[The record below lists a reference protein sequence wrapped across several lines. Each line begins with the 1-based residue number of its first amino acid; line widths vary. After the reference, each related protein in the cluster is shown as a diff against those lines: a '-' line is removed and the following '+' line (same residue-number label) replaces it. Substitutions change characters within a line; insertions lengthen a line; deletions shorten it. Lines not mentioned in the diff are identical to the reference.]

1 MMSKKDKSENKSRI
15 ESFLSWFD
23 LKQTIVIHSRVL
35 RSLLQSH
42 KRSTILILFLLC
54 LLVLQDF
61 IILKIIQFIT
71 NTIVD
76 YVGRSNILDIKILYI
91 LGLLLLT
98 LVGSH
103 VLQWLYNRV
112 NSNYKEEV
120 RQSVEETFIKK
131 LSCISYTHFE
141 NNEFHQRVNRAQS
154 AGAQYGDAI
163 YAISTIFRIVIT
175 TIMYGILLSK
185 ISILFPP
192 IVIVSILFSLGF
204 SGYITDKQLDYWRS
218 EVAPHG
224 LRYNYF
230 QKIWE
235 DRINVQNIKANR
247 LYDYFYEKFS
257 SINKKYRNAT
267 MKLNLL
273 SLGSEII
280 PAILQT
286 IVFTATVLYVAVQ
299 VMNHRVDVGYFA
311 MTLTLLANFYSMMK
325 SNSYFFLQE
334 NMYVKILSDYFTVID
349 QKETYLLE
357 ASRISNRHICQIRY
371 IDVKYT
377 YPQSERMALAGVNAC
392 AKVGQI
398 VGIVGSNGSGK
409 TTLMNITMGLLE
421 GYAGQVIF
429 EDDDGNCLS
438 PEHMQNAIGM
448 LTQDFGKY
456 QMTIRENILYGQ
468 HPEIMNDDQLY
479 KLLEMVGMKS
489 TVQKLEKGLDTP
501 LGQLENGIE
510 FSMGQWQRIGI
521 ARLLANP
528 ERKIWILDEP
538 TAYLDPIAEIEIYS
552 LIKSLA
558 GGRLVFFI
566 SHRLGYMRNVDVI
579 WVLKNGHIVEK
590 GTHEQLLQDKG
601 YYSDMYTAQADWYT

>member
-1 MMSKKDKSENKSRI
+1 
-15 ESFLSWFD
+15 
-23 LKQTIVIHSRVL
+23 
-35 RSLLQSH
+35 
-42 KRSTILILFLLC
+42 
-54 LLVLQDF
+54 
-61 IILKIIQFIT
+61 
-71 NTIVD
+71 
-76 YVGRSNILDIKILYI
+76 
-91 LGLLLLT
+91 
-98 LVGSH
+98 
-103 VLQWLYNRV
+103 
-112 NSNYKEEV
+112 
-120 RQSVEETFIKK
+120 
-131 LSCISYTHFE
+131 
-141 NNEFHQRVNRAQS
+141 
-154 AGAQYGDAI
+154 
-163 YAISTIFRIVIT
+163 
-175 TIMYGILLSK
+175 
-185 ISILFPP
+185 
-192 IVIVSILFSLGF
+192 
-204 SGYITDKQLDYWRS
+204 
-218 EVAPHG
+218 
-224 LRYNYF
+224 
-230 QKIWE
+230 
-235 DRINVQNIKANR
+235 
-247 LYDYFYEKFS
+247 
-257 SINKKYRNAT
+257 
-267 MKLNLL
+267 
-273 SLGSEII
+273 
-280 PAILQT
+280 
-286 IVFTATVLYVAVQ
+286 
-299 VMNHRVDVGYFA
+299 
-311 MTLTLLANFYSMMK
+311 
-325 SNSYFFLQE
+325 
-334 NMYVKILSDYFTVID
+334 
-349 QKETYLLE
+349 
-357 ASRISNRHICQIRY
+357 
-371 IDVKYT
+371 
-377 YPQSERMALAGVNAC
+377 
-392 AKVGQI
+392 
-398 VGIVGSNGSGK
+398 
-409 TTLMNITMGLLE
+409 MGLLE